1 MSTLWEIYFSISHS
15 QNFLET
21 PQTWFAG
28 SDFLGNCWRCRISRN
43 PYVNKGPEEGVENN
57 DMSHVTVCSFCTTR
71 CMSAW
76 GTSYGA
82 LNCSSL
88 QGMNHWTAHT
98 KLDTRPIPPAAGAAV
113 QHPRYASIS
122 KRVARPTS
130 LLLRFSSQ
138 LLVPLVSVT
147 TAQSYPPNH
156 LFSFP
161 FLPPRRGWSQEPG
174 EPQIRSPPLRLL
186 PWTSKSFQSKYC
198 TSMYS
203 PRAGP
208 RIIG

>member
-1 MSTLWEIYFSISHS
+1 LLVLHNTVHVGVGHVVWCTELLQPPGNESPDRAH
-15 QNFLET
+15 ET
-21 PQTWFAG
+21 
-28 SDFLGNCWRCRISRN
+28 R
-43 PYVNKGPEEGVENN
+43 VGP
-57 DMSHVTVCSFCTTR
+57 
-71 CMSAW
+71 A
-76 GTSYGA
+76 TSE
-82 LNCSSL
+82 
-88 QGMNHWTAHT
+88 
-98 KLDTRPIPPAAGAAV
+98 LDTRPIPPAAGAAV

-122 KRVARPTS
+122 KRPARPTS

-198 TSMYS
+198 IPLGSG
-203 PRAGP
+203 RASDHRTNPLFPLTPPDLRSTGTARTTP
-208 RIIG
+208 AGSSGSSRRRCRRTRRACT